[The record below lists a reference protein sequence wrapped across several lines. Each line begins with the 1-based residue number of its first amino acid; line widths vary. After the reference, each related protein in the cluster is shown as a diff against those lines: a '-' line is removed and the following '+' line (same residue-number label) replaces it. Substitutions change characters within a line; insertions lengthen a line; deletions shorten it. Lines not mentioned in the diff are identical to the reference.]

1 MQIKNTVACLKYG
14 DKYQSDYVNNL
25 YSMFRRHCSYEHEFV
40 CFTDDANG
48 LNENIKTIPLK
59 TYDDIHGWWYKTF
72 LFDPSYSLS
81 GSILFLDLDVVIF
94 NGMDKFFEFSPNDF
108 CISRGFRKDNKRGM
122 NSSCFR
128 FESGTHSYIYENF
141 MKDRSSIMKRLH
153 GDQDWIQEQVKDYS
167 FWPETWLLSYK
178 WDMVQSNGDLKYTDD
193 TSIAV
198 FHGKPNPHELDT
210 NWVKD
215 NWR

>member
-1 MQIKNTVACLKYG
+1 MQIKNTTACLKYG
-14 DKYQSDYVNNL
+14 NKYKSDYVNNL
-25 YSMFRRHCSYEHEFV
+25 YSMVKRHCSSDYDFV

-48 LNENIKTIPLK
+48 LHENIKIIPLK
-59 TYDDIHGWWYKTF
+59 LYNDIHGWWYKTF
-72 LFDPSYSLS
+72 LFDPSHNLN

-94 NGMDKFFEFSPNDF
+94 NEINKFLKFSPNDF
-108 CISRGFRKDNKRGM
+108 CISRGFRKDNKHGM

-128 FESGTHSYIYENF
+128 FESGSYSHIYENF

-178 WDMVQSNGDLKYTDD
+178 WDMIQSNGKLKHAED

-198 FHGKPNPHELDT
+198 FHGKPNPHEIETDWIK
-210 NWVKD
+210 N